1 MVTGARAGAHTRIR
15 EHARRAD
22 ERMREE
28 DEDERE
34 KSEGEREREGT
45 RARDNPKGGQG
56 RRREARRG
64 RIMMKRWGEREEE
77 EKGAPHAL
85 ELRRQVLCVR
95 HHIACLRVARGQD
108 SAAQQQG

>member
-34 KSEGEREREGT
+34 RARERGRERE
-45 RARDNPKGGQG
+45 QG
-56 RRREARRG
+56 HETTRREAKAG
-64 RIMMKRWGEREEE
+64 D
-77 EKGAPHAL
+77 A
-85 ELRRQVLCVR
+85 R
-95 HHIACLRVARGQD
+95 HGGD
-108 SAAQQQG
+108 ES